1 MCRRICL
8 LCQQT
13 LLENMNMTS
22 NYDVTNSA
30 HQIQITTICHWMKP
44 PPLQFYAYS
53 LVLARSRERL
63 NNPPVL
69 RVWSMIPSSCGKACA
84 RRAEKNMPNNVGAR
98 TQPSLTPLQIGKV
111 SDMEPSNWTLAFMFS
126 WNATSSVS
134 GQPNSLSML
143 YKPDRLTVSKALVRP
158 MKTTYSGRDCS
169 TLFSWSCL
177 SQNTMSDVLLEGR
190 KSH

>member
-1 MCRRICL
+1 MIFYKNKGSVCRRICL

-84 RRAEKNMPNNVGAR
+84 RRAEKIMPNNVGQDAALFDA
-98 TQPSLTPLQIGKV
+98 SA
-111 SDMEPSNWTLAFMFS
+111 NWKSFRHGAIKL
-126 WNATSSVS
+126 
-134 GQPNSLSML
+134 
-143 YKPDRLTVSKALVRP
+143 D
-158 MKTTYSGRDCS
+158 
-169 TLFSWSCL
+169 SCL
-177 SQNTMSDVLLEGR
+177 HVLVERYKDG
-190 KSH
+190 K